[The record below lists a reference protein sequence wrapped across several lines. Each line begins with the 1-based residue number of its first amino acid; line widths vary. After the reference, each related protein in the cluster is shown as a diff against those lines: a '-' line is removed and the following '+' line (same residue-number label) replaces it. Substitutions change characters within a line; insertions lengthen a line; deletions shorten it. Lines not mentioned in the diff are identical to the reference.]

1 MQSEDQEALEKL
13 ASTIIKEKQPFERLE
28 MAKTDILEMFKY
40 SKFKVHFINERVPD
54 GSTSTVYRCGSL
66 IDFCRGPHVRHTG
79 ITKAFSVLRV
89 SLSSS
94 LLAFCEGTSV
104 FLELIRILARRQQQ
118 RVRPA
123 NRRHCF
129 SEQQIASRIQDIS
142 YGGCKEESSENRYRP
157 KTLLL

>member
-1 MQSEDQEALEKL
+1 VQLEDQEALEKL

-28 MAKTDILEMFKY
+28 MTKTDILEMFKY

-54 GSTSTVYRCGSL
+54 GSTSTVYRCGSF

-104 FLELIRILARRQQQ
+104 FLELIRILARRQ
-118 RVRPA
+118 
-123 NRRHCF
+123 
-129 SEQQIASRIQDIS
+129 
-142 YGGCKEESSENRYRP
+142 
-157 KTLLL
+157 